1 MKVSQIRLVVDF
13 LEDEKKVFELFIVP
27 ENDADQNKIKELAK
41 QKVGRMLTDEIGKV
55 MHLMIK
61 IEVWAFKA
69 R

>member
-55 MHLMIK
+55 MYLMIK
-61 IEVWAFKA
+61 IEV
-69 R
+69 

>member
-61 IEVWAFKA
+61 IEV
-69 R
+69 